1 MTPKKLTV
9 ILSLV
14 LLAAGIAL
22 TRETVTAQE
31 PAAPAPATP
40 GAPEFSMF
48 FSGGT
53 FLGVYAEDVSKEN
66 MGRYGQ
72 SQVRGVGITEIVKGS
87 PAEHAGLKKDDVILR
102 FDNET
107 VTSVRKLNRLVSESS
122 PDQTTRI
129 TISRGGSDQEVA
141 VTLGKRTE
149 NSNAWSL
156 MTPPGGGVFRV
167 NPKDFPKDF
176 GKDFPKDFPKFEQ
189 FGNMAPNGDGNFVF
203 AFGNNRRIGISTQT
217 LTKQLA
223 DFFGVQEGG
232 VLVSS
237 VGDDTPAAKAGL
249 RAGDIIT
256 AVDGEKL
263 EGAGGLSRAI
273 NKKEDGDVT
282 LTVVRD
288 KNQRTVKVTPT
299 KAENRAL
306 PSGRISTNVL
316 NGQIR
321 DQIRNGARAGRIV
334 IPRIALPTIPA
345 IDIMTPEV
353 QLPVIPEI
361 NIPMPRVRVQRSG
374 RYPI

>member
-9 ILSLV
+9 ILSLA
-14 LLAAGIAL
+14 LLAGGIVL
-22 TRETVTAQE
+22 TRDTATAQE
-31 PAAPAPATP
+31 PAPQPPASPRVLA
-40 GAPEFSMF
+40 APEVSLF
-48 FSGGT
+48 FGGGT

-87 PAEHAGLKKDDVILR
+87 PAERAGLKKDDVILR
-102 FDNET
+102 FENEA
-107 VTSVRKLNRLVSESS
+107 VSSVRKLNRLVSESS
-122 PDQTTRI
+122 PDQTARI

-141 VTLGKRTE
+141 VTLAKRSE
-149 NSNAWSL
+149 NANTFHML
-156 MTPPGGGVFRV
+156 TPQGGFRGLS
-167 NPKDFPKDF
+167 PRE
-176 GKDFPKDFPKFEQ
+176 FPKDFPRMELFK
-189 FGNMAPNGDGNFVF
+189 NMAPNADGNFTF

-237 VGDDTPAAKAGL
+237 VTDDSPAAKAGL

-263 EGAGGLSRAI
+263 DGSGGLSRAI

-299 KAENRAL
+299 KAEPMKL
-306 PSGRISTNVL
+306 PGTISTDGRVL
-316 NGQIR
+316 RQEIR
-321 DQIRNGARAGRIV
+321 DAIKKGARAGRIV
-334 IPRIALPTIPA
+334 IPSIAMPTIPA
-345 IDIMTPEV
+345 INITTP
-353 QLPVIPEI
+353 QIQIPVIPEI
-361 NIPMPRVRVQRSG
+361 NIQMPRVRVQKG
-374 RYPI
+374 TRYPI

>member
-1 MTPKKLTV
+1 
-9 ILSLV
+9 
-14 LLAAGIAL
+14 
-22 TRETVTAQE
+22 
-31 PAAPAPATP
+31 
-40 GAPEFSMF
+40 MF

-102 FDNET
+102 FDNEA

-122 PDQTTRI
+122 PDQTARI

-141 VTLGKRTE
+141 VTLAKRSE
-149 NSNAWSL
+149 NANTFRMLTS
-156 MTPPGGGVFRV
+156 PGG
-167 NPKDFPKDF
+167 F
-176 GKDFPKDFPKFEQ
+176 GPQVFPKDFPKFEQ
-189 FGNMAPNGDGNFVF
+189 FKNMAPNGDNNFTF

-237 VGDDTPAAKAGL
+237 VSDDSPAAKAGL

-263 EGAGGLSRAI
+263 DGAGGLSRAI

-299 KAENRAL
+299 KAQPMKL
-306 PSGRISTNVL
+306 PGTISTDGRVL
-316 NGQIR
+316 RQEIR
-321 DQIRNGARAGRIV
+321 DAIKQGARAGRIV
-334 IPRIALPTIPA
+334 IPSIAMPTIPA
-345 IDIMTPEV
+345 INVTTPEI
-353 QLPVIPEI
+353 QIPVIPEI
-361 NIPMPRVRVQRSG
+361 NIQMPRVRVQKGS

>member
-14 LLAAGIAL
+14 LLAGGIVL
-22 TRETVTAQE
+22 TRDTATGQE
-31 PAAPAPATP
+31 PAPQPPASPRALA
-40 GAPEFSMF
+40 APEMTMF

-72 SQVRGVGITEIVKGS
+72 SQVRGVGITEIVKSS
-87 PAEHAGLKKDDVILR
+87 PAERAGLKKDDVILR
-102 FDNET
+102 FDNEA

-129 TISRGGSDQEVA
+129 TISRGGAEQEVA
-141 VTLGKRTE
+141 VTLAKRNEHANTFH
-149 NSNAWSL
+149 
-156 MTPPGGGVFRV
+156 MVVPPGGFGGVAPQV
-167 NPKDFPKDF
+167 FPKY
-176 GKDFPKDFPKFEQ
+176 FPRMEQ
-189 FGNMAPNGDGNFVF
+189 FGNMAPNADGNFVF
-203 AFGNNRRIGISTQT
+203 NFGNNRRIGISTQT

-232 VLVSS
+232 VLISS
-237 VGDDTPAAKAGL
+237 VSDDSPAAKAGL

-263 EGAGGLSRAI
+263 EGSGGLSRAI

-299 KAENRAL
+299 KAESPKL
-306 PSGRISTNVL
+306 PSMPSGRISSTGRV
-316 NGQIR
+316 IR
-321 DQIRNGARAGRIV
+321 QEVRDAIRRGARDGRIV
-334 IPRIALPTIPA
+334 IPSIVLPTIPA
-345 IDIMTPEV
+345 IDVSVPQI

-361 NIPMPRVRVQRSG
+361 NIQMPRVRVQKGG
-374 RYPI
+374 RFPI